1 MVQRDTLRS
10 TPVSPCNASPSI
22 AEAGAKGRGAGAD
35 GPDTV
40 VGAFGYGLRRR
51 RSVRRPVFL
60 AAGAVMAFRQGT
72 LMVRRV
78 ALWIVGSAQA
88 VAVPDIL
95 LSAPAVFFEVYDVT
109 HGSRDLVI

>member
-1 MVQRDTLRS
+1 
-10 TPVSPCNASPSI
+10 
-22 AEAGAKGRGAGAD
+22 
-35 GPDTV
+35 
-40 VGAFGYGLRRR
+40 
-51 RSVRRPVFL
+51 
-60 AAGAVMAFRQGT
+60 
-72 LMVRRV
+72 MVRRV